1 MPDVPGSVPTE
12 ILSGAPED
20 FMISYPCGSPHLGS
34 ILDAIAHV
42 RLAIVVVIVV
52 VEFDLTPPLLLFF
65 LFVPPAFVQFL
76 F

>member
-12 ILSGAPED
+12 ILPGGPVD
-20 FMISYPCGSPHLGS
+20 FMISYPCGSPNLGS
-34 ILDAIAHV
+34 ILDVMANL

-52 VEFDLTPPLLLFF
+52 VEFDLTPPLLLSF